1 MVSGA
6 AIGIDGAA
14 HRGALAA
21 DGATV
26 AVLACGVDRAYPAAH
41 ATLLER
47 IAGDRPRRER
57 VPAGQRARPAP
68 LPGAQPADR
77 GARRGTVVVEA
88 ALRSGAQ
95 RTAADTEAL
104 GRLVMAVPGPVTS
117 GPSAGCHQLIRDGA
131 LLVTGAD
138 DVLEAVGRLGVDLAP
153 EPEAAGPAA
162 RTAWDGPPPWCT
174 TRCPRRG
181 RATRGGWPASP
192 GCRRTR
198 SARR

>member
-1 MVSGA
+1 MSE
-6 AIGIDGAA
+6 
-14 HRGALAA
+14 
-21 DGATV
+21 
-26 AVLACGVDRAYPAAH
+26 YPP
-41 ATLLER
+41 
-47 IAGDRPRRER
+47 GS
-57 VPAGQRARPAP
+57 VPARHRFLVRNRLIAALG
-68 LPGAQPADR
+68 G
-77 GARRGTVVVEA
+77 GTVVVEA

-104 GRLVMAVPGPVTS
+104 GRLVMAVPGAVTS

-153 EPEAAGPAA
+153 HREAPVR
-162 RTAWDGPPPWCT
+162 RTDGLGRSPPWCT
-174 TRCPRRG
+174 TRCPPVG
-181 RATRGGWPASP
+181 RATRAGWPASP